1 MLEFLSSG
9 ATVIACLVI
18 GAILIVV
25 EALTPGFSLPGFVG
39 GILLFAG
46 SVLTW
51 YNYGITAGLIVL
63 LCALLFTLAAVLLSL
78 RSASKGKL
86 ADSAIVL
93 EGSSASPEIKD
104 DSALIGMKGTAAT
117 PLNPVGSALIDGR
130 KIDVFSDDGF
140 TVKGAKITVTR
151 TEGNKIY
158 VSKCD

>member
-9 ATVIACLVI
+9 ATVAACLII

-63 LCALLFTLAAVLLSL
+63 LCALLFSVAAVLLSL

-93 EGSSASPEIKD
+93 EGSSVPPEPKD
-104 DSALIGMKGTAAT
+104 ASALVGMKGTAAT
-117 PLNPVGSALIDGR
+117 PLNPVGSAMIDGKR
-130 KIDVFSDDGF
+130 IDVYSADGF

-151 TEGNKIY
+151 TEGSKIY